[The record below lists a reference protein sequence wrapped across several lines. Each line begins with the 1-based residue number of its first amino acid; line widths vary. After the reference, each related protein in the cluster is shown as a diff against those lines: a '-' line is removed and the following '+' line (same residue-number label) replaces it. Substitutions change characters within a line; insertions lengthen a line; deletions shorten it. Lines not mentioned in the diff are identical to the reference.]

1 MKILK
6 YKKMSRGRYKI
17 TLEDNE
23 IILYEDIII
32 KNNILFQKELTLETL
47 DKIMNEN
54 KEYEAYDISL
64 SFIEIKL
71 RTELEIINYLEKKD
85 FNSNIINKTIEKL
98 KNNGLINNKKYIE
111 AYVNDKINL
120 STYGPFK
127 IKRNLMELGLEES
140 DINEYLDTIDNNV
153 WESKLKKIIDKKSN
167 SMKNKSLYMIKNKLK
182 IDLFNLGY
190 DKYMIDDHLSKLNK
204 SDEDN
209 LKKEIEK
216 AYNKYSKK
224 YEGKT
229 LEIQIKNYL
238 YRKGYSVNEID
249 FNE

>member
-17 TLEDNE
+17 SLEDNE

-127 IKRNLMELGLEES
+127 IKRNLIELGLEEN
-140 DINEYLDTIDNNV
+140 DINDYLDTIDNDV
-153 WESKLKKIIDKKSN
+153 WESKLKKLIDKKSN
-167 SMKNKSLYMIKNKLK
+167 SMKNKSLYMIINKLK

-224 YEGKT
+224 YEGKA